1 MQELYQH
8 LLTISL
14 EKLIMSRDF
23 KVLKIDHIAIAVSNS
38 EIASSLFTLLGME
51 VGNSEVIKSEKVSV
65 VKVKTLNKNHT
76 VELLEPLDKYSVVD
90 KFIQKKGQGLH
101 HIALEVDNI
110 INAITYLEKHD
121 IKLIYSTPQKGAD
134 NKLITFI
141 HPSSTPGILLELCQ
155 SV

>member
-1 MQELYQH
+1 
-8 LLTISL
+8 
-14 EKLIMSRDF
+14 MSRDF

-38 EIASSLFTLLGME
+38 KNASSLFTLLGME

-121 IKLIYSTPQKGAD
+121 IKLNAILNEDGLKLTK
-134 NKLITFI
+134 NK
-141 HPSSTPGILLELCQ
+141 
-155 SV
+155 

>member
-38 EIASSLFTLLGME
+38 ENASSLFTLLGME

-90 KFIQKKGQGLH
+90 KFIQKKRTG
-101 HIALEVDNI
+101 
-110 INAITYLEKHD
+110 ITSYRFGSRQH
-121 IKLIYSTPQKGAD
+121 
-134 NKLITFI
+134 N
-141 HPSSTPGILLELCQ
+141 
-155 SV
+155 